1 MARTKPRAKRPRTSR
16 EPSESTALLGGREG
30 ASPAVSYTS
39 SVTSHAS
46 SGHAADDIPASEIP
60 SATNGDDET
69 LDRGAILRIV
79 LILLIAVFV
88 FNADHSLVLA
98 THPSIGSEFDA
109 LDWSS
114 WLFTGFSLAG
124 AATQAVF
131 GKLGDIYGRKP
142 VILFSYIGFAIGC
155 LIVAVARSMLT
166 VILGRVLSG
175 SVGAGMTVL
184 VSILISDLVPIRESG
199 TWRSYVNIAA
209 TTGRSLGGPLGGW
222 LADAVGWRW
231 SFGCQVPMLI
241 VATFLCWRTLP
252 SDLGKRQGQTGDP
265 DRDSGSDQGPNES
278 GKLSRVDFLGASL
291 LALFILLLLLPME
304 LGGEELPWSHPLIP
318 GLFAGAVVFLALFVY
333 VEKKRAKEPILD
345 LDLFKQRDVVICLLI
360 IAFQS
365 AAQLGMMFSVPLYF
379 QVTQKV
385 SNSVAGAHLFPSVF
399 GNALGGVFCGYF
411 IKRTGKYKW
420 LIYISTISS
429 SICYALLL
437 TRWHGNTNWFE
448 SFYLLPGGFGMGMA
462 YSVLFVATQA
472 SADPEH
478 VSAAVSTLFLSNAIG
493 VIVGVASTSATVK
506 VVLRKSLDKKLFR
519 LGLDA
524 ATRKEI
530 ISKAAANVE
539 YTYKAKGEIG
549 KAIVSSYVD
558 GLLYGNGLSLIFVLI
573 GFLLALGL
581 KERRIGS

>member
-16 EPSESTALLGGREG
+16 EPSESTALLGGSER

-46 SGHAADDIPASEIP
+46 SGHAADDVPASEIP
-60 SATNGDDET
+60 SATDGDGET

-252 SDLGKRQGQTGDP
+252 SDLGKRQGQTSDP

-304 LGGEELPWSHPLIP
+304 LGGEELSWSHPLIP

-437 TRWHGNTNWFE
+437 TRWHGNTNWLE